1 MQRRVTT
8 MKLQPMT
15 MALARHSMSA
25 VYVEATALQK
35 ARAIAPATPLTS
47 AVSAAAM
54 ASRKAHVIAKAR
66 CLKLVTI
73 VRATASMTQTATAF
87 ATNLKRQAARMQT
100 PPTTMLQRQMK
111 MVRACSRHHSMS
123 ICRVWSSRSV
133 RCTSPA
139 HSAAGAVL
147 MAGTI

>member
-1 MQRRVTT
+1 MRRRATT

-25 VYVEATALQK
+25 VYVEATVLQK

-54 ASRKAHVIAKAR
+54 ASRKAHVTAKAR

-87 ATNLKRQAARMQT
+87 ATNLKRRAARMQT
-100 PPTTMLQRQMK
+100 PPTTMLQRQTK
-111 MVRACSRHHSMS
+111 TVHACSRRYSMS
-123 ICRVWSSRSV
+123 ICRALSSRSV
-133 RCTSPA
+133 RFTSQA